1 MFMQSL
7 NDYSV
12 IWIDHGFIIVTCN
25 NRKRK
30 QYDLGHKNINIILVQ
45 TYSCFFYLPC
55 VFFKKL

>member
-12 IWIDHGFIIVTCN
+12 IWIDHDFIIVTCN

-30 QYDLGHKNINIILVQ
+30 QYDLGHKTL
-45 TYSCFFYLPC
+45 T
-55 VFFKKL
+55 